1 MAREKR
7 KHTRIPKSE
16 RKNLRFWAEG
26 ARETILAPH
35 LDQRKYLKTVCNE
48 FHARV
53 DWKLQDHEE
62 PVLTDFDPKAF
73 LPPQNL
79 PEDEEKAK
87 CARVEVLNQ
96 RIRRWF
102 LYRLRKLGSS
112 VALVASTPLKIPTP
126 SFLPNCVHRESRTCR
141 GGEMGGVIGGGSEPG
156 PHQRAKGRFR
166 AQIAREVF
174 AGLEEDERREIGAR
188 AKEEATEKKAAY
200 QKALKN
206 PPSKQP
212 NDRQKCIDTLPEFV
226 GPILRG
232 IQEATGMHTV
242 LLCGGP
248 VPKYGGE
255 LRTVHVAYGQNHTAG
270 AHTWPQW
277 NKTRFTNEVLN
288 FLTEYLQTAF
298 ILWMVL
304 IHVKLPSSV
313 RCVTG
318 TGRYLRRRQVYIP
331 TNNSDSESDSDSDIE
346 SDIDL
351 QSDSEDESDEEILPK
366 KKKRKVDTTG
376 QGKKKAPSE
385 PTPSGSTTHDSPPP
399 TIWRNEDGLT
409 FDQVREK
416 NMAQHRALAEQL
428 KASFEEKFPELK
440 KPEPKKRAP
449 RKPKESTGGPTPTR
463 SISDL
468 SNVPSRSSPPPDSR
482 YCTVRVGDSRAMDV
496 DAATDNEAPY
506 ATSAP
511 EITMDTQA
519 PVDAAVIDNGRA
531 PPQRPTRRPR
541 PPCSPL
547 STPRHPPRAV
557 IGTIADPTAALIKDA
572 LQAPDPPPALH
583 PLSTPP
589 LITAAPHLT
598 CCTLSTRRVH
608 PSVMDTA
615 TVIAPRRR
623 PHRSPDRAAPAPA
636 PAPLSTPPSL
646 ITAAPCRTHPHP
658 HPLSTPA
665 AAIDNSV
672 HPPQHRPAIR
682 ARDHDPYSYTV
693 RHRRQRAWLSDDLIR
708 RGPSDAAQ
716 MPAKS
721 GRLVCRRACGDDY
734 GGSGLS
740 FPGRDRAWTRVEAA
754 SKYEKAQQNSPPSAV
769 QNKLK
774 DGWRGGGGSGHAT
787 RAS

>member
-7 KHTRIPKSE
+7 KRTRIPKSE
-16 RKNLRFWAEG
+16 CKNLRFWAEG

-35 LDQRKYLKTVCNE
+35 LDPYATALDQ
-48 FHARV
+48 ARV

-62 PVLTDFDPKAF
+62 PVLKDFDPKAF

-102 LYRLRKLGSS
+102 LYRLRKLRKLGRSGGLDPS
-112 VALVASTPLKIPTP
+112 KDPYAVLLAKLSGVHCPPKARQAYQQFMHEAYTEKVAPVVAEKWAEL
-126 SFLPNCVHRESRTCR
+126 LEEDPNPDRTK
-141 GGEMGGVIGGGSEPG
+141 EPK
-156 PHQRAKGRFR
+156 ARFR

-212 NDRQKCIDTLPEFV
+212 NDRQKCIDTLPDPLMRGA
-226 GPILRG
+226 GPLN
-232 IQEATGMHTV
+232 M
-242 LLCGGP
+242 
-248 VPKYGGE
+248 GE
-255 LRTVHVAYGQNHTAG
+255 NCERYTLAYGQNHTAG

-298 ILWMVL
+298 TVCRASLVPAATFAGA
-304 IHVKLPSSV
+304 KY
-313 RCVTG
+313 T
-318 TGRYLRRRQVYIP
+318 IP

-366 KKKRKVDTTG
+366 KRNAKSTRPAKAKRRR
-376 QGKKKAPSE
+376 P
-385 PTPSGSTTHDSPPP
+385 
-399 TIWRNEDGLT
+399 
-409 FDQVREK
+409 VREK

-468 SNVPSRSSPPPDSR
+468 SNVPSRVLASALTQDTAQSASATAD
-482 YCTVRVGDSRAMDV
+482 AMDV
-496 DAATDNEAPY
+496 DAATDNEGGANT
-506 ATSAP
+506 ATPLQRPTRPPHPRLPWIHRPLSTP
-511 EITMDTQA
+511 PSLIMG
-519 PVDAAVIDNGRA
+519 VH

-541 PPCSPL
+541 PPCSPYR
-547 STPRHPPRAV
+547 PRRHPPAAV
-557 IGTIADPTAALIKDA
+557 IGTAIADPTAAFDNGDA

-598 CCTLSTRRVH
+598 CCTLSTPP
-608 PSVMDTA
+608 PSTPAVMDTA
-615 TVIAPRRR
+615 TVIGTAVADPTAVFDNGDALPAPDPPPRLR
-623 PHRSPDRAAPAPA
+623 PHPH
-636 PAPLSTPPSL
+636 PLSTPPSL
-646 ITAAPCRTHPHP
+646 ITAAPCRTHPHR
-658 HPLSTPA
+658 TPSPRPPSAPAITTRTRTQSATVDNGRGSATTSSGAAQAMQPKCPPKA
-665 AAIDNSV
+665 AAWFVDAHAAMTMV
-672 HPPQHRPAIR
+672 
-682 ARDHDPYSYTV
+682 
-693 RHRRQRAWLSDDLIR
+693 DLGCHFQAVI
-708 RGPSDAAQ
+708 
-716 MPAKS
+716 
-721 GRLVCRRACGDDY
+721 V
-734 GGSGLS
+734 
-740 FPGRDRAWTRVEAA
+740 AWTRVEAA
-754 SKYEKAQQNSPPSAV
+754 SKYEQGPT
-769 QNKLK
+769 KLSTIGRPEQVK
-774 DGWRGGGGSGHAT
+774 RWVAGAGEAAMRHEHP
-787 RAS
+787 